1 METIINEPLLEYG
14 VARFALPGQ
23 SQSGAHHLVRCNR
36 NGLLVAAIAG
46 IGHGAD
52 AADAAKAAASVL
64 KACADEPI
72 ISLVE
77 QCHEKLRPT
86 RGVVLSL
93 ASIDLAHG
101 MMTWLGVGNVQGV
114 LARADGKNGN
124 SKETLLPRAG
134 VVGSRL
140 PPLQATVL
148 PVAKGDTLFFVTDG
162 VNSDFAENLSVL
174 GNPQRAADRILER
187 HGIGND
193 DALVLVTRLVGIQP

>member
-1 METIINEPLLEYG
+1 METIKEPLMEYG
-14 VARFALPGQ
+14 VATFALPGQ
-23 SQSGAHHLVRCNR
+23 SQSGDRHLVRCNR
-36 NGLLVAAIAG
+36 NGLLVAAIDG

-52 AADAAKAAASVL
+52 AADAAKAAASIL

-77 QCHEKLRPT
+77 QCHEKLRST

-93 ASIDLAHG
+93 ASVDPAHG

-124 SKETLLPRAG
+124 PKETLLLRAG

-148 PVAKGDTLFFVTDG
+148 PVAKGDTLFFATDG
-162 VNSDFAENLSVL
+162 INGDFAENLSVL

-187 HGIGND
+187 YRLGND
-193 DALVLVTRLVGIQP
+193 DALVLVARFVGIQS